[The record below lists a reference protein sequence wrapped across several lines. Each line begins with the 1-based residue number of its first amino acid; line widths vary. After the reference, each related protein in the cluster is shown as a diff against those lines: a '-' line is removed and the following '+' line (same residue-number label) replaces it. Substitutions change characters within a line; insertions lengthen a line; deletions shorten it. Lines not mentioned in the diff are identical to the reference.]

1 MSLGPKP
8 FFIVRLNLPG
18 ILTLSGLALDLAA
31 FFLLLDAGSSG
42 PDGRPPAGLFLAA
55 SLMYLG
61 MLADAFDGFVARRFG
76 LESEFGRYLDGF
88 VDVFNYLVLPSM
100 ILWGLGF
107 RGPWAGVCLGLLV
120 TCGVLRLSRFNQIGT
135 VDEGGQAKYLGL
147 PVFWTQ
153 LALAPLFLVWSFA
166 PSAWFHVAASVVGL
180 GLAFAFVWNR
190 NFYKPKNPWV
200 MAALIL
206 ALAAASFLL
215 FLGRINP

>member
-1 MSLGPKP
+1 
-8 FFIVRLNLPG
+8 
-18 ILTLSGLALDLAA
+18 
-31 FFLLLDAGSSG
+31 
-42 PDGRPPAGLFLAA
+42 
-55 SLMYLG
+55 
-61 MLADAFDGFVARRFG
+61 
-76 LESEFGRYLDGF
+76 
-88 VDVFNYLVLPSM
+88 
-100 ILWGLGF
+100 
-107 RGPWAGVCLGLLV
+107 LGLLV

-206 ALAAASFLL
+206 ALSAASFLL